1 MTRSILPQLARYID
15 LFPMRL
21 LLPFCRDALPGPD
34 QA

>member
-1 MTRSILPQLARYID
+1 LPQLARYID